1 MPRKNNVTV
10 GELSALLTKHNG
22 DRDKVAEESGMT
34 KAHLGKRI
42 TDTPVL
48 RAAWSSVDPI
58 DPNSIHAEERRPPRQ
73 HDPLADKRSIETWQK
88 NGRDVFMTEVSDM
101 LHDKDNIKKLDVFK
115 QFDGNVGLHMARAL
129 EMTQNVNIR
138 QNVALF
144 EVAEELKQQ
153 ILSGDLDEESY
164 ILKTRLFI
172 SCCDQQGKFY
182 DRLLR
187 GLEGMLKMSERETSQ
202 EKKKVGFRP
211 LQELEKIESTDG

>member
-1 MPRKNNVTV
+1 MPRKQNVTV
-10 GELSALLTKHNG
+10 AELSALLQKHDG
-22 DRDKVAEESGMT
+22 DRDKVAEEAGMT
-34 KAHLGKRI
+34 KAYLSKRI

-48 RAAWSSVDPI
+48 RAMWSNADPI
-58 DPNSIHAEERRPPRQ
+58 DPNSSKAEERQPPRQ
-73 HDPLADKRSIETWQK
+73 HDPLEDKRSIDTWQK
-88 NGRDVFMTEVSDM
+88 NGRDVFMTEVADM
-101 LHDKDNIKKLDVFK
+101 LHDKSNIKKLDVFK

-153 ILSGDLDEESY
+153 LLSGDLDEESY

-187 GLEGMLKMSERETSQ
+187 GLEGMLKMSERETAQ
-202 EKKKVGFRP
+202 NKKKVGFRP
-211 LQELEKIESTDG
+211 LHELEKAEKDE